1 MGRAAGRRHA
11 GVAPADAP
19 GDGAGRPYFGE
30 LFTAH
35 DVRDEVVDVLRQVT
49 EAAGLPM
56 PVYRPLPGVG
66 RAGDHTEH
74 LAPLLAELQSVA
86 RAHPEA
92 TW

>member
-1 MGRAAGRRHA
+1 
-11 GVAPADAP
+11 
-19 GDGAGRPYFGE
+19 
-30 LFTAH
+30 LFTAC
-35 DVRDEVVDVLRQVT
+35 DVRDEVVAVLRQVT

-56 PVYRPLPGVG
+56 PVFRPMAGAG
-66 RAGDHTEH
+66 REGEHTEH